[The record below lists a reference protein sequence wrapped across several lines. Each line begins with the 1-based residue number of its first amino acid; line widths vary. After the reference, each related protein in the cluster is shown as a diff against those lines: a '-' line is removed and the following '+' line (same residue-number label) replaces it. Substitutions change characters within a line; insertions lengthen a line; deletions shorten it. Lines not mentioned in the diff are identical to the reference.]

1 MRKLWGVW
9 GVLDVLGFFLR
20 SAMRLGIRILAGIPL
35 FWAVAPVRILAWVN
49 YGWFWVLF
57 DHGRRRGGY
66 WGDLVILF

>member
-1 MRKLWGVW
+1 
-9 GVLDVLGFFLR
+9 
-20 SAMRLGIRILAGIPL
+20 MRLGIRILAGIPL